1 MSFQNNLYN
10 SPYWEML
17 KLEQNNNSES
27 ESLNSIES
35 NQKTVYNE
43 NNSEILS
50 SFEKKEEDKVKDFYS
65 NKEENNDKASDS
77 TFVENKNDTSKTSN
91 KRNDKESFTKKK
103 RNREKSLK
111 KNVEFKKPK
120 KIFRCKGKKIKICNI
135 QPIEHIKN
143 HQDLNVSKEPNRI
156 FINRENNKPLNDTE
170 EFNYINNIKNGQEED
185 FFKWLEKWSSE
196 KIKLIE
202 QKSSK
207 NNRATEDKTPTFEF
221 KIKSKQNLEQS
232 DTNNMQEIKDKSQN
246 NICFERNKRKNNS
259 IVAIKTYCFH
269 EIIDDINKKIKDP
282 ELKLT
287 NLCKDF
293 IININRVVNMDLFY
307 RKLKDILSYNNANNA
322 RVIEYI
328 YKNKETE
335 KDAYK
340 LFEMTFEQYYEIFKI
355 EKLAEFLKKEN
366 EKLTNN
372 IKQRKYKT
380 TIEKLVESQL
390 IEDIKIIEKFILI
403 RDVNKKGRENINPND
418 LVSMKKIFL
427 LEKYNVELMGNVSYE
442 EEMQKVFKSTKINI
456 KTTLRANRTG
466 IPLRIVDILGCGGFM
481 LSTHQAELD
490 DFFFDGEVVYY
501 ETTEEAVELMDYYL
515 AHDDEREKVASAGLR
530 RVKED
535 FSFEDRIEKMLGT
548 I

>member
-1 MSFQNNLYN
+1 MSLQNNLYN
-10 SPYWEML
+10 SPYWEKL
-17 KLEQNNNSES
+17 KSEQNNNTES

-65 NKEENNDKASDS
+65 NKEENNDKTSDS

-120 KIFRCKGKKIKICNI
+120 KIFRCKGKRINICNI

-143 HQDLNVSKEPNRI
+143 HQDLNVSKEPNLI

-196 KIKLIE
+196 KIKLTE

-221 KIKSKQNLEQS
+221 KIKSKQKLEQS

-259 IVAIKTYCFH
+259 IVAIKTYCFQ

-307 RKLKDILSYNNANNA
+307 RKLKDFLSYNNANNA

-355 EKLAEFLKKEN
+355 EKLAEFLKKEK

-418 LVSMKKIFL
+418 LVSMKKILL
-427 LEKYNVELMGNVSYE
+427 LEKYNELSFFSYAIKNNKMTEFEKFAKEIDDSLNFDLIE
-442 EEMQKVFKSTKINI
+442 EEKKNIEKNIKLLKDMAKNYFSWFEFKKSRKTEKKNNFKVF
-456 KTTLRANRTG
+456 
-466 IPLRIVDILGCGGFM
+466 
-481 LSTHQAELD
+481 H
-490 DFFFDGEVVYY
+490 
-501 ETTEEAVELMDYYL
+501 
-515 AHDDEREKVASAGLR
+515 
-530 RVKED
+530 
-535 FSFEDRIEKMLGT
+535 
-548 I
+548 